1 MEEEGAIMFDGIKNF
16 VKGVFRK
23 MFPIKTIQETIKE
36 DVAFTDAMIER
47 IELWAKM
54 NQGNAPWVD
63 DYVSSLR
70 LEQGICRE
78 FANVCLNE
86 METSV
91 SNDKLDEIYQDAIQ
105 DLNENLQSGLA
116 LGSFI
121 IKPLGESKVEYV
133 TADRFIPVK
142 FDSRGRLIDVIFIET
157 KKEKANSYYYRFER
171 HKLDEIGLL
180 ITNKAYHSASNTT
193 IGKQVPL
200 STIDEWANLPEEIYY
215 PGVEKPDFG
224 YYRNPIKNNIDGS
237 FCGVSIFDSAIDLI
251 KKTDKQFGRLEWE
264 FESGERVI
272 HVDIAAMQSQATIDG
287 GRTAWKMP
295 ELNKRLYKGLN
306 LQPGANE
313 ELYKEYS
320 PEFRDE
326 NIINGLNAMLRRIE
340 FNTSLSYGD
349 LSDAQYVEK
358 TATEL
363 SIAKKRKY
371 NMVTAIQ
378 KNLKECLE
386 DLVYALAFYN
396 AKLNSGYD
404 FVCNFNDSILV
415 DEEKEREQDRKD
427 VAMGVLGLDE
437 YRAKW
442 YNESIEEA
450 RSKLPQVADIIL

>member
-1 MEEEGAIMFDGIKNF
+1 MFDGIKNF
-16 VKGVFRK
+16 VKGLIRK
-23 MFPIKTIQETIKE
+23 MFPIKTIKETIKE
-36 DVAFTDAMIER
+36 DVALTDAMIER
-47 IELWAKM
+47 IELWANM

-78 FANVCLNE
+78 FANICLNE

-121 IKPLGESKVEYV
+121 IKPLGENKVEYV
-133 TADRFIPVK
+133 TADKFIPVE

-157 KKEKANSYYYRFER
+157 RKEKTNSYYYRFER
-171 HKLDEIGLL
+171 HKLDETGLL

-215 PGVEKPDFG
+215 PGVENPDFG
-224 YYRNPIKNNIDGS
+224 YYRNPIKNDIDGS

-272 HVDIAAMQSQATIDG
+272 HVDIAAMQPQATIDG

-340 FNTSLSYGD
+340 FNVSLSYGD

-358 TATEL
+358 TATE
-363 SIAKKRKY
+363 IKTAKKRKY

-378 KNLKECLE
+378 KNLKDCLE

-396 AKLNSGYD
+396 ALTKSGYE
-404 FVCNFNDSILV
+404 FICNFKDSVLV
-415 DEEKEREQDRKD
+415 DEETERQQDRQD
-427 VAMGVLGLDE
+427 VAMGVMHLWE
-437 YRAKW
+437 YRMKW
-442 YNESIEEA
+442 YGEDEETA
-450 RSKLPQVADIIL
+450 KKNLPQQADMVQE

>member
-1 MEEEGAIMFDGIKNF
+1 MFDGIKNF
-16 VKGVFRK
+16 VKGLIRK
-23 MFPIKTIQETIKE
+23 MFPIKTIKETIKE

-54 NQGNAPWVD
+54 NQGNAPWLN

-78 FANVCLNE
+78 FANICLNE

-91 SNDKLDEIYQDAIQ
+91 SNDKLDEIYQSAIV

-121 IKPLGESKVEYV
+121 IKPLGENKVEYI
-133 TADRFIPVK
+133 TADKFIPIN
-142 FDSRGRLIDVIFIET
+142 FDSRGRLVDVIFIET
-157 KKEKANSYYYRFER
+157 KKEKENSYYYRLEK

-180 ITNKAYHSASNTT
+180 ITNKAYQSSNSTT
-193 IGKQVPL
+193 IGEQISL

-237 FCGVSIFDSAIDLI
+237 FCGVSIFDSAIELI
-251 KKTDKQFGRLEWE
+251 QKTDRQFGRLEWE

-272 HVDIAAMQSQATIDG
+272 HVDIAVMQSQANINNG
-287 GRTAWKMP
+287 KTAWEMP

-306 LQPGANE
+306 LQPKEGE

-396 AKLNSGYD
+396 AKLNTNYD
-404 FVCNFNDSILV
+404 FICNFKDSILT
-415 DEEKEREQDRKD
+415 DEEEERKQDRLD
-427 VAMGVLGLDE
+427 VGMGVMTLVE
-437 YRAKW
+437 YRMKW
-442 YNESIEEA
+442 YGEDEEMAKAMINEPAELIE
-450 RSKLPQVADIIL
+450 

>member
-1 MEEEGAIMFDGIKNF
+1 MFSGIKNF
-16 VKGVFRK
+16 VKGLIRK
-23 MFPIKTIQETIKE
+23 MFPIKTIKETIKE

-47 IELWAKM
+47 IELWANM
-54 NQGNAPWVD
+54 SRGNAPWLD

-91 SNDKLDEIYQDAIQ
+91 SNDKLDEIYQSAIQ

-121 IKPLGESKVEYV
+121 IKPLGENKVEYV
-133 TADRFIPVK
+133 TADRFIPVE

-157 KKEKANSYYYRFER
+157 RKEKENSYYYRFER
-171 HKLDEIGLL
+171 HKLDETGLL

-224 YYRNPIKNNIDGS
+224 YYRNPIKNDIDGS

-251 KKTDKQFGRLEWE
+251 KKADKQFGRLEWE
-264 FESGERVI
+264 FESGERAV
-272 HVDIAAMQSQATIDG
+272 HVDMAALQAQSVIGEG
-287 GRTAWKMP
+287 GKTKWVMP
-295 ELNKRLYKGLN
+295 SLNKRLYKGLN
-306 LQPGANE
+306 LSSGNDK
-313 ELYKEYS
+313 ELYEEYS
-320 PEFRDE
+320 PVFRDE

-404 FVCNFNDSILV
+404 FICNFKDSILT
-415 DEEKEREQDRKD
+415 DEEAERKQDKED
-427 VAMGVLGLDE
+427 VAMGVMHLWE
-437 YRAKW
+437 YRMKW
-442 YNESIEEA
+442 YGEDEETA
-450 RSKLPQVADIIL
+450 KANLPQQADMVQE

>member
-1 MEEEGAIMFDGIKNF
+1 MFDGIKNF
-16 VKGVFRK
+16 VKGLIRK
-23 MFPIKTIQETIKE
+23 MFPIKTIKQVIKE

-47 IELWAKM
+47 IELWASM
-54 NQGNAPWVD
+54 NQGNAPWLD
-63 DYVSSLR
+63 DYVKSLR

-91 SNDKLDEIYQDAIQ
+91 SNNKLDETYKDAIA

-121 IKPLGESKVEYV
+121 IKPLGKNKVEYV
-133 TADRFIPVK
+133 TADKFIPIN

-171 HKLDEIGLL
+171 HKLDEAGLL
-180 ITNKAYHSASNTT
+180 ITNKAYHSASNTA

-200 STIDEWANLPEEIYY
+200 ATMDEWSNLPEEIYY

-272 HVDIAAMQSQATIDG
+272 HVDIAALRSQATIEG
-287 GRTAWKMP
+287 GQTNWKLP

-326 NIINGLNAMLRRIE
+326 NIINGLNAILRRIE

-349 LSDAQYVEK
+349 LSDTQYVEK

-396 AKLNSGYD
+396 ALSKSGYD
-404 FVCNFNDSILV
+404 FICNFKDSILT
-415 DEEKEREQDRKD
+415 DEEEERKQDRLD
-427 VAMGVLGLDE
+427 VGMGVMTLWE
-437 YRAKW
+437 YRMKW
-442 YNESIEEA
+442 YGEDEETAKARVNE
-450 RSKLPQVADIIL
+450 PADIIE

>member
-1 MEEEGAIMFDGIKNF
+1 M
-16 VKGVFRK
+16 
-23 MFPIKTIQETIKE
+23 
-36 DVAFTDAMIER
+36 
-47 IELWAKM
+47 
-54 NQGNAPWVD
+54 
-63 DYVSSLR
+63 
-70 LEQGICRE
+70 
-78 FANVCLNE
+78 
-86 METSV
+86 
-91 SNDKLDEIYQDAIQ
+91 
-105 DLNENLQSGLA
+105 
-116 LGSFI
+116 
-121 IKPLGESKVEYV
+121 
-133 TADRFIPVK
+133 
-142 FDSRGRLIDVIFIET
+142 
-157 KKEKANSYYYRFER
+157 
-171 HKLDEIGLL
+171 
-180 ITNKAYHSASNTT
+180 
-193 IGKQVPL
+193 PL

-340 FNTSLSYGD
+340 FNVSLSYGD

-378 KNLKECLE
+378 KNLKDCLE

-404 FVCNFNDSILV
+404 FVCIFNDSILI

-427 VAMGVLGLDE
+427 VAMGVMSLLE
-437 YRAKW
+437 YRVKWFGEDEETAKK
-442 YNESIEEA
+442 N
-450 RSKLPQVADIIL
+450 LPQQADMVQE

>member
-1 MEEEGAIMFDGIKNF
+1 MFDGIKNF
-16 VKGVFRK
+16 VKGLIRK

-47 IELWAKM
+47 IELWANM
-54 NQGNAPWVD
+54 SRGNAPWLD

-91 SNDKLDEIYQDAIQ
+91 SNDKLDEIYQDAIT

-133 TADRFIPVK
+133 TADKFIPIN
-142 FDSRGRLIDVIFIET
+142 FDSRGRLVDVIFIET
-157 KKEKANSYYYRFER
+157 KKEKENSYYYRFER
-171 HKLDEIGLL
+171 HKLDEAGLL

-200 STIDEWANLPEEIYY
+200 STIGEWANLPEEIYY

-224 YYRNPIKNNIDGS
+224 YYRNPIKNDIDGS

-272 HVDIAAMQSQATIDG
+272 HVDIAALQAQATING

-320 PEFRDE
+320 PDFRDE

-404 FVCNFNDSILV
+404 FVCIFNDSILI

-442 YNESIEEA
+442 YGEDEETA
-450 RSKLPQVADIIL
+450 KANLPQQADMVQD